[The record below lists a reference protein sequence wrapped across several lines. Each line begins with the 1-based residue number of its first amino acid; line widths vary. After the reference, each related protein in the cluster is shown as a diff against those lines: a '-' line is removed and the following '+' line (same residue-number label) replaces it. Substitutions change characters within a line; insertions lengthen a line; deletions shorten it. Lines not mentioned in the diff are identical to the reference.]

1 MNHLWSPWRME
12 YIKKP
17 KAEPGCAFC
26 VAPGLADG
34 PENLIV
40 YRGSGA
46 FVILNRYPYTSGH
59 LMVVPFEHQPT
70 LDALDCGTRAEM
82 MELAAAALQVL
93 REVYR
98 PQGFNMGINIG
109 EAAGAGIAE
118 HIHLHVVPRWDG
130 DTNFMSA
137 LGQTR
142 VIPEALEETYRRVY
156 EAWNAHLRN
165 ENP

>member
-1 MNHLWSPWRME
+1 MPR
-12 YIKKP
+12 
-17 KAEPGCAFC
+17 C
-26 VAPGLADG
+26 VAPLG
-34 PENLIV
+34 E
-40 YRGSGA
+40 GS
-46 FVILNRYPYTSGH
+46 V
-59 LMVVPFEHQPT
+59 
-70 LDALDCGTRAEM
+70 
-82 MELAAAALQVL
+82 AAAALQVL

-109 EAAGAGIAE
+109 GAAGAGIAE